1 MLLHKWE
8 NVLIFLFFIPPLFV
22 LFIVVF
28 PCLWSL
34 VFYFVKFLEIKN
46 IYKILIIF
54 SILTLILFSAYYAYY
69 FTEIGWL
76 FGPLFAAGLV
86 ALPFYLWM
94 WYKIEKEEKDNALI
108 QRMPTLQD
116 YFNKNKKRF
125 ITNKKMFFIGLFSVF
140 ISIWQIEVPQTILM
154 NIMIKTS
161 QVPEIVIFD
170 NNYTVEVDESKI
182 NWFGE
187 MKSNFFAPPSDE
199 FGRCMD
205 KIYLCP
211 LLPFKRHFKNIY
223 VYESIKANEQNDFSK
238 RKKIGE
244 IYGLYYSKPLLAILP
259 IFGHLPSHYRAYYL
273 KSGSSTKLN
282 EEFELL
288 LKTLK
293 KHQKGEKQ

>member
-34 VFYFVKFLEIKN
+34 AFYFVKFLEIKN

-54 SILTLILFSAYYAYY
+54 SILTLILFSTYYAYY
-69 FTEIGWL
+69 FTEIGWF
-76 FGPLFAAGLV
+76 FGPCFAAGLV
-86 ALPFYLWM
+86 AVPFYLWRL
-94 WYKIEKEEKDNALI
+94 YKIEKEEKDNALI

-182 NWFGE
+182 DWFGE

-238 RKKIGE
+238 RKK
-244 IYGLYYSKPLLAILP
+244 
-259 IFGHLPSHYRAYYL
+259 
-273 KSGSSTKLN
+273 
-282 EEFELL
+282 
-288 LKTLK
+288 
-293 KHQKGEKQ
+293 